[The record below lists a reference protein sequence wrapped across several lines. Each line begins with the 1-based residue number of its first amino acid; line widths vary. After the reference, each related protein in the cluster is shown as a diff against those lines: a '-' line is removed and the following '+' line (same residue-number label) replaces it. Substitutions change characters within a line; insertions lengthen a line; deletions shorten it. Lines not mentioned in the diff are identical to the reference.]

1 MTSERRKTKRS
12 TVVNLDLF
20 DQQTEQRVG
29 QVVNISDGGI
39 FTIADERYEIG
50 EERSFFIPF
59 SETIQGQIK
68 FHFKAR
74 TIWAHPNSLH
84 PSKYS
89 VGLEF
94 TEDPDLQT
102 IFIKEMSRI
111 FGKQVS

>member
-20 DQQTEQRVG
+20 DQQTEQKIG

-39 FTIADERYEIG
+39 FTIADERLELG
-50 EERSFFIPF
+50 EVRSFFIPF
-59 SETIQGQIK
+59 SEAIQGRIK

-74 TIWAHPNSLH
+74 AIWAHPNSLH

-89 VGLEF
+89 IGLEF
-94 TEDPDLQT
+94 IENPDLQT
-102 IFIKEMSRI
+102 IFIKELSRI
-111 FGKQVS
+111 FRKQAS